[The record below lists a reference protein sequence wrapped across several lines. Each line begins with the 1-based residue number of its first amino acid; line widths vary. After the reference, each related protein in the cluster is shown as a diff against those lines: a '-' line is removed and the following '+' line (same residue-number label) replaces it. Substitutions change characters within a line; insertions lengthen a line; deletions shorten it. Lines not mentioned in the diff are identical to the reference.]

1 MGRNKICEEYLSV
14 TWSKKLFMD
23 NYKCIVHEIT
33 YGSTY
38 HMISNILPS
47 TIEIPELSLLYRS
60 CAQYVPGDISA
71 WYEIINILQYSH
83 QLKYTKEHDPF
94 FYSWQFYV
102 EFLSF
107 SLVCF
112 VLFRFLFVCLFD
124 LLGFFIFLKHFFIQ
138 CWKYKLADA
147 WAIWWRKI
155 ERKRRFV
162 LRVWV

>member
-14 TWSKKLFMD
+14 IWSKKLFMD

-71 WYEIINILQYSH
+71 WYEIINILQYFH

-94 FYSWQFYV
+94 FYS
-102 EFLSF
+102 
-107 SLVCF
+107 
-112 VLFRFLFVCLFD
+112 
-124 LLGFFIFLKHFFIQ
+124 
-138 CWKYKLADA
+138 
-147 WAIWWRKI
+147 
-155 ERKRRFV
+155 
-162 LRVWV
+162 

>member
-1 MGRNKICEEYLSV
+1 
-14 TWSKKLFMD
+14 MD
-23 NYKCIVHEIT
+23 NYKCTVNEIT

-60 CAQYVPGDISA
+60 CAQYVPGDIWA

-102 EFLSF
+102 QFLCF
-107 SLVCF
+107 SLLCLFCF

-124 LLGFFIFLKHFFIQ
+124 LLGFLIFLKHFFIQ

-155 ERKRRFV
+155 ERNRRFV
-162 LRVWV
+162 SRVWV